1 MHYHYHNAFL
11 TKFIFFKQKIL
22 SNFYQSQLNHLF
34 YNFFSDSIKML
45 NLEIKKLKLI
55 AKNRG
60 IEDYKKIPKGKSF
73 NTLKEPKPIKRNKTT
88 KDIRKKILVLNF
100 NDRILRDI
108 RNLYE

>member
-1 MHYHYHNAFL
+1 
-11 TKFIFFKQKIL
+11 
-22 SNFYQSQLNHLF
+22 
-34 YNFFSDSIKML
+34 ML

-73 NTLKEPKPIKRNKTT
+73 NTLKEPKPIKRHKTT
-88 KDIRKKILVLNF
+88 KDISKKILVLNF